1 MGQLLRRL
9 IIVTALA
16 LAAVSCLIVTP
27 AAAFDGRVPDGRAT
41 TPDDEIRAYYWH
53 GLDRDPD
60 AGGFNNYMWFV
71 NKDCRWGILDAGIK
85 ILDSAEAQHR
95 WPSTEQKVGALYAS
109 LLNRGP
115 DPGGFATYM
124 NAINQRG
131 LRWSIT
137 SMQAS
142 DEFHSRLDRICA
154 GRTSSNATVWN
165 PHDATAHAIR
175 INNGAETLVVA
186 CGVGLLINTFGKLTL
201 LKGAARAIKRSA
213 TAAGKVAKTA
223 GGACYGAYQM
233 LLAADRTASL
243 AEYESANS
251 SPVFLEQNTRTY
263 WNLLGRW
270 CETWIRVGLNA
281 MTWNGYKANYR
292 C

>member
-1 MGQLLRRL
+1 MEKLLTRL
-9 IIVTALA
+9 TVITALA
-16 LAAVSCLIVTP
+16 VAASCLVVMP
-27 AAAFDGRVPDGRAT
+27 AVALDGRVPDGRAA

-60 AGGFNNYMWFV
+60 PGGFNSYMSFV

-85 ILDSAEAQHR
+85 ILDSAEAQRR

-115 DPGGFATYM
+115 DSGGFATYV

-142 DEFHSRLDRICA
+142 GEFHRRLDRICA
-154 GRTSSNATVWN
+154 GRPSSNATVWN
-165 PHDATAHAIR
+165 PHDAMVQAIR
-175 INNGAETLVVA
+175 INNGAETLVMA
-186 CGVGLLINTFGKLTL
+186 CGVGILVNTFGKLTL
-201 LKGAARAIKRSA
+201 LKGAARAIKLSA
-213 TAAGKVAKTA
+213 MAAGKIAKTA

-233 LLAADRTASL
+233 LLAADRTVSFAG
-243 AEYESANS
+243 YEGANS
-251 SPVFLEQNTRTY
+251 NPVFLQQNTRGY
-263 WNLLGRW
+263 WNALGHW
-270 CETWIRVGLNA
+270 CETWIRVGPNA
-281 MTWNGYKANYR
+281 TSWQGFKANYR